1 MNGDDLELQPAAKAS
16 ASSRST
22 ISGITS
28 GGDDG
33 DGGDPFSVSKEC
45 RSDKKLPWVDR
56 LLTLWII
63 LACGLGIGLSQIEAV
78 RTGLAAAKVGTVNIP
93 IGIGLILMM
102 FPPLAKV
109 HYDWIPRIFK
119 EWKLMG
125 LSVVQNWIIGP
136 LLMFFLAFAF
146 LHNHPDYMQGVIL
159 VGCARW

>member
-1 MNGDDLELQPAAKAS
+1 MILIGAL
-16 ASSRST
+16 SSETR
-22 ISGITS
+22 TS
-28 GGDDG
+28 GT
-33 DGGDPFSVSKEC
+33 P
-45 RSDKKLPWVDR
+45 
-56 LLTLWII
+56 
-63 LACGLGIGLSQIEAV
+63 IG
-78 RTGLAAAKVGTVNIP
+78 NFP